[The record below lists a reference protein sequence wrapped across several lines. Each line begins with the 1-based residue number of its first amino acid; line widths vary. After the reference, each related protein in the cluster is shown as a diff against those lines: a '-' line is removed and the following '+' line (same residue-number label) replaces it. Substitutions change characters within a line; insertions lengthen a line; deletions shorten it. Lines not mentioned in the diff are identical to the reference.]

1 MFPRLMHALRLARAF
16 PALLLLFTACHRQDT
31 VTNSQGGK
39 PAGATAFYAD
49 TFSRRPTVPEMTEL
63 GRKLFF
69 DASLSASGQLACA
82 SCHDPRHAYGPT
94 DDASVHKGG
103 GQLDVAGVRAV
114 PSLRYVQDVPSFA
127 EHYFEEGTTESEDAG
142 PTGGHTWDGR
152 ADSAHDQAR
161 LPLLSPQ
168 EMANADADAVVAKLE
183 HGSLAAQ
190 FRAVYG
196 EDVFGNR
203 DNAFKG
209 LLKALEVFQQDP
221 HEFYPYSSRYDDWLR
236 GTGKLSAQEMR
247 GLALFND
254 ERKGNCISCH
264 QSQIK
269 EGAFPHFTDFGFV
282 ALGVPRNAA
291 IPANSDGN
299 WHDLGLCGP
308 LRTDLAARKE
318 YCGLFRVPPLRN
330 VALRKVFFHNGQF
343 HDLRQVVEFYVTRD
357 LQPARWYGKDAKG
370 RPLPYDDL
378 PVEYRDNIN
387 RDPPFDRKAGDK
399 PALNAAEIDAV
410 VAFLGTLTDADV
422 AAPAPGN

>member
-1 MFPRLMHALRLARAF
+1 MLNAPRFTSFL
-16 PALLLLFTACHRQDT
+16 PALLLAACQPHPASTSAQVD
-31 VTNSQGGK
+31 K

-49 TFSRRPTVPEMTEL
+49 TFSRRATVPEMTAL

-69 DASLSASGQLACA
+69 DAALSASGKLACA
-82 SCHDPRHAYGPT
+82 SCHDPQHAYGPA
-94 DDASVHKGG
+94 DDAAVHLGG
-103 GQLDVAGVRAV
+103 GQLDAAGVRAV

-127 EHYFEEGTTESEDAG
+127 EHFFEEGSTESEDAG

-152 ADSAHDQAR
+152 ESSAHDQAR
-161 LPLLSPQ
+161 LPLLSPA
-168 EMANADADAVVAKLE
+168 EKANTSADAIVAKLE
-183 HGSLAAQ
+183 HGPLAAQ

-196 EDVFGNR
+196 ADVFGNH

-254 ERKGNCISCH
+254 ERKGNCTSCH

-291 IPANSDGN
+291 IPANRDAS

-308 LRTDLAARKE
+308 FAHRSCGTQGILRPVPRTATAQRGAAQGVSSTMASSTT
-318 YCGLFRVPPLRN
+318 C
-330 VALRKVFFHNGQF
+330 
-343 HDLRQVVEFYVTRD
+343 
-357 LQPARWYGKDAKG
+357 AR
-370 RPLPYDDL
+370 
-378 PVEYRDNIN
+378 
-387 RDPPFDRKAGDK
+387 
-399 PALNAAEIDAV
+399 
-410 VAFLGTLTDADV
+410 
-422 AAPAPGN
+422 